1 MVTVD
6 SKPVIKISE
15 HSEPRHIS

>member
-6 SKPVIKISE
+6 NEPVSKISE
-15 HSEPRHIS
+15 HSEPRYLS